1 MSPRVRSPDSWP
13 LSMLA
18 ASPGA
23 GAAPVDRRTVGADRL
38 VDLGERI
45 ADLEIIFGP
54 LRMAGRD
61 GPHVARRRM
70 PGRGE
75 SGEPAGEIGGAG
87 RPPPAPR
94 PGGGGPA
101 GG

>member
-1 MSPRVRSPDSWP
+1 MSPRIRSADSWP

-23 GAAPVDRRTVGADRL
+23 GAAPVDRVTVGADRL

-45 ADLEIIFGP
+45 AALEIIFGP

-75 SGEPAGEIGGAG
+75 SGEPGGEIGGRAAPQHDHDRAG
-87 RPPPAPR
+87 
-94 PGGGGPA
+94 A
-101 GG
+101 GL